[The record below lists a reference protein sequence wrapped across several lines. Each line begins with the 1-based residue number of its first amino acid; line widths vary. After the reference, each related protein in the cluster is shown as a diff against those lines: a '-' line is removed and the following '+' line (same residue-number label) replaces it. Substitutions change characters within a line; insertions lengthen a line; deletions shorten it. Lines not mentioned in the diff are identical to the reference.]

1 MKNEIDVVVNGNI
14 IADKAV
20 LGGGIF
26 LFFSEDELLE
36 YDTRNAIV
44 INGDVHIS
52 SINTNNRSILVM
64 GNVIVIGK
72 EAGDGK

>member
-26 LFFSEDELLE
+26 LCLSEDELLE